1 MKVLLSGNEAV
12 AKGAYEAGVKVACA
26 YPGTPSTEIIENLAK
41 YDEVYAEWSPNEKVA
56 FEVALGAAIA
66 GARSI
71 VSMKHVGLNVAA
83 DPLFSSAY
91 TGVKGGFVIITCD
104 DPGMHSSQNEQDN
117 RRYAKFAKIPL
128 IEPSD
133 QKEAYEFIKIAFE
146 ISEKFEIPVLFRM
159 TTRISHTKG
168 VVEVEGKRKE
178 IPLKEYKKNPS
189 QFLLLPANAR
199 VRHKV
204 LEEKLKK
211 IKEFSNETDLNKIFE
226 GKSKIGIVTSGVS
239 YNYAREVFEDAWIL
253 KIGMPFPFPDKILKE
268 FSNKVEE
275 IIVIEENEPF
285 LEEEIKI
292 LGFKVKGKEYLPLC
306 DELTPEIVRK
316 TFKNEELPHYDEIQ
330 TVKRPPQL
338 CPGCPHIPI
347 FYSLSRLKVTVTGD
361 IGCYTLGALPPFNAM
376 DTCICMGA
384 SIGNAL
390 GFEKA
395 NENFKRKIVAVIGDS
410 TFLHSGIEGLMDV
423 VYNKGSIA
431 VIILDN
437 RTTAMT
443 GHQNHPGTGIT
454 IKGEKTREV
463 NIKDICKAIGVDEVY
478 EINPYDLKETLKT
491 IKKAIESDNSV
502 ALISRA
508 PCALLKESRERFKK
522 EKKKKVNE
530 EKCLGEK
537 CKACIRLGCPAI
549 SILKGKAYI
558 SEILCVGCG
567 LCLQV
572 CPVGAIKNEGD

>member
-12 AKGAYEAGVKVACA
+12 ARGAYEAGVKVASG

-41 YDEVYAEWSPNEKVA
+41 YEEIYAEWSPNEKVA

-91 TGVKGGFVIITCD
+91 TGVKGGFVIVTCD

-133 QKEAYEFIKIAFE
+133 PKEAYEFIKIAFE

-168 VVEVEGKRKE
+168 IVEISERKE
-178 IPLKEYKKNPS
+178 FGLKEYKKNPS
-189 QFLLLPANAR
+189 QFLLLPSNAR
-199 VRHKV
+199 IRHKI

-211 IKEFSNETDLNKIFE
+211 IKEFSNETILNKIFE
-226 GKSKIGIVTSGVS
+226 GKSKIGIVTSGIS

-268 FSNKVEE
+268 FGEKVEE
-275 IIVIEENEPF
+275 IIAIEENEPF

-316 TFKNEELPHYDEIQ
+316 AFKNEELPHPDEIQ

-338 CPGCPHIPI
+338 CPGCPHTGV
-347 FYSLSRLKVTVTGD
+347 FYSLSRLKVTVVGD

-410 TFLHSGIEGLMDV
+410 TFLHSGIEGLMNV
-423 VYNKGSIA
+423 VYNKGSLT

-454 IKGEKTREV
+454 VKGEKTKEV
-463 NIKDICKAIGVDEVY
+463 NIKDICKAIGVMNVY

-491 IKKAIESDNSV
+491 IKSAIESDNPCV
-502 ALISRA
+502 VISKA

-522 EKKKKVNE
+522 EKKKRINE

-549 SILKGKAYI
+549 SILNGKAYI
-558 SEILCVGCG
+558 SEMLCVGCG

-572 CPVGAIKNEGD
+572 CRVGAIYERD